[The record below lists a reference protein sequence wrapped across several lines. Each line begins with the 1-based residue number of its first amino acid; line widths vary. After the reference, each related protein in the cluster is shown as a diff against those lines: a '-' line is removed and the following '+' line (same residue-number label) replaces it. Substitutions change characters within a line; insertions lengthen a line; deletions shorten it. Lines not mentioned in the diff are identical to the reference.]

1 MKKFLAIVASILLAA
16 APLSAQTIF
25 RPAEVTISTDVVTID
40 GKKFFS
46 HVVREKQTL
55 YSIGKAY
62 GVSSLDI
69 IDTNPSLNLDRRPI
83 KPGDV
88 LLIPVTDKA
97 LSLRQKQAR
106 LPEALEVGSDSAAV
120 AADSAVVAADSA
132 VGASDSAS
140 APVAPAG
147 KDLVAMDSLAM
158 AADSASAPVTPA
170 GKDLVAMDSL
180 AVASDSLAIAPDSL
194 SITPADSCLFE
205 EPSEEEFIYDMP
217 DVIKVSLL
225 LPMNADSTAN
235 VRYLNYYFGS
245 LLAARDLG
253 AQGIKLEISTIDTMS
268 PDAFAQAEHDFKES
282 DVIIGPVSAGD
293 ISKALPL
300 LPEGKMLVSPMDA
313 KTEELTLDS
322 PVILAATPASR
333 QILDAV
339 SWMKE
344 EKAEA
349 DTLIVVRESEV
360 RLSPS
365 MQFMRSN
372 LDFEELGNVIE
383 VDYSIA
389 GGLEMNEWFGV
400 HTHLADTATRVMA
413 LSERDVFVKDVIR
426 NVYLQNSLKHN
437 VTIYGPART
446 RSSDVE
452 EMCNAYLH
460 NSVTYY
466 IDYERPEVIE
476 FVGNYR
482 ALFHSEPDSF
492 AFHGYDT
499 MRYFVSIC
507 AAYGRGWAQK
517 LDKFSQSGLQ
527 TYFRF
532 DPSDTVGNVNS
543 GLRRVLYTPGF
554 NIYIM
559 DK

>member
-1 MKKFLAIVASILLAA
+1 MKKLLALLACALLAA
-16 APLSAQTIF
+16 APLDAQTIF
-25 RPAEVTISTDVVTID
+25 KPSEVTVSRTVVTVD
-40 GKKFFS
+40 GKQYLS
-46 HVVREKQTL
+46 HVVRERQTL

-69 IDTNPSLNLDRRPI
+69 IDANPSLNLDFRSI
-83 KPGDV
+83 KAGDI
-88 LLIPVTDKA
+88 LLIPATEETLA
-97 LSLRQKQAR
+97 LALADTTAIRTEPAQEQVEKQ
-106 LPEALEVGSDSAAV
+106 V
-120 AADSAVVAADSA
+120 
-132 VGASDSAS
+132 
-140 APVAPAG
+140 
-147 KDLVAMDSLAM
+147 
-158 AADSASAPVTPA
+158 
-170 GKDLVAMDSL
+170 
-180 AVASDSLAIAPDSL
+180 
-194 SITPADSCLFE
+194 E
-205 EPSEEEFIYDMP
+205 EPLPIFDEGTEVESDTFVYDIP
-217 DVIKVSLL
+217 ECIKVCIL
-225 LPMNADSTAN
+225 LPFDADSTAN
-235 VRYLNYYFGS
+235 VRYLNYYFGT
-245 LLAARDLG
+245 LLAAKDLSD
-253 AQGIKLEISTIDTMS
+253 QGVKLEISTIDTMD
-268 PDAFAQAEHDFKES
+268 PQAFNRAAGEFADS

-313 KTEELTLDS
+313 KTEELTVDS

-333 QILDAV
+333 QVLDV
-339 SWMKE
+339 VEWMQE
-344 EKAEA
+344 EKGEA
-349 DTLIVVRESEV
+349 DTLIVVRESGV
-360 RLSPS
+360 RLGPT
-365 MQFMRSN
+365 MQLLRKSLN
-372 LDFEELGNVIE
+372 LEEMQNCIE

-389 GGLEMNEWFGV
+389 GGLEMNEWFGI
-400 HTHLADTATRVMA
+400 HTHMGDTATRVMA

-426 NVYLQNSLKHN
+426 NVYLQNSMKHN

-446 RSSDVE
+446 RSSEVE

-466 IDYERPEVIE
+466 VDYDNPEVIR

-482 ALFHSEPDSF
+482 ALFHTEPDSF

-507 AAYGRGWAQK
+507 AAYGRNWPAK
-517 LDKFSQSGLQ
+517 LHTFSQSGLQ

-532 DPSDTVGNVNS
+532 EPAEGTGNVNA

>member
-132 VGASDSAS
+132 S
-140 APVAPAG
+140 APVA
-147 KDLVAMDSLAM
+147 
-158 AADSASAPVTPA
+158 PA

-180 AVASDSLAIAPDSL
+180 AVASDSLAVAPDSLALAPDILSIAPDSL

>member
-1 MKKFLAIVASILLAA
+1 MKKLLALLACALLAA
-16 APLSAQTIF
+16 APLDAQTIF
-25 RPAEVTISTDVVTID
+25 KPSEVTVSRTVVTVD
-40 GKKFFS
+40 GKQYLS
-46 HVVREKQTL
+46 HVVRERQTL

-69 IDTNPSLNLDRRPI
+69 IDANPSLNLDFRSI
-83 KPGDV
+83 KAGDI
-88 LLIPVTDKA
+88 LLIPATEETLA
-97 LSLRQKQAR
+97 LALADTTATRTEPAQAQV
-106 LPEALEVGSDSAAV
+106 EEQVQV
-120 AADSAVVAADSA
+120 
-132 VGASDSAS
+132 
-140 APVAPAG
+140 
-147 KDLVAMDSLAM
+147 
-158 AADSASAPVTPA
+158 
-170 GKDLVAMDSL
+170 
-180 AVASDSLAIAPDSL
+180 
-194 SITPADSCLFE
+194 E
-205 EPSEEEFIYDMP
+205 EPLPIFDEGTEVESDNFVYDIP
-217 DVIKVSLL
+217 ECIKVCIL
-225 LPMNADSTAN
+225 LPFDADSTAN
-235 VRYLNYYFGS
+235 VRYLNYYFGT
-245 LLAARDLG
+245 LLAAKDLSD
-253 AQGIKLEISTIDTMS
+253 QGVKLEISTIDTMD
-268 PDAFAQAEHDFKES
+268 PQAFTRAAGEFADS

-313 KTEELTLDS
+313 KTEELTVDS

-333 QILDAV
+333 QVLDV
-339 SWMKE
+339 VEWMQE
-344 EKAEA
+344 EKGEA
-349 DTLIVVRESEV
+349 DTLIVVRESGV
-360 RLSPS
+360 RLGPT
-365 MQFMRSN
+365 MQLLRKSLN
-372 LDFEELGNVIE
+372 LEEMQNCIE

-389 GGLEMNEWFGV
+389 GGLEMNEWFGI
-400 HTHLADTATRVMA
+400 HTHMGDTATRVMA

-426 NVYLQNSLKHN
+426 NVYLQNSMKHN

-446 RSSDVE
+446 RSSEVE

-466 IDYERPEVIE
+466 VDYDNPEVIR

-482 ALFHSEPDSF
+482 ALFHTEPDSF

-507 AAYGRGWAQK
+507 AAYGRNWPAK
-517 LDKFSQSGLQ
+517 LHTFSQSGLQ

-532 DPSDTVGNVNS
+532 EPTESTGNVNA

>member
-1 MKKFLAIVASILLAA
+1 MKKLLALLACALLAA
-16 APLSAQTIF
+16 APLDAQTIF
-25 RPAEVTISTDVVTID
+25 KPSEVTVSRTVVTVD
-40 GKKFFS
+40 GKQYLS
-46 HVVREKQTL
+46 HVVRERQTL

-69 IDTNPSLNLDRRPI
+69 IDANPSLNLDFRSI
-83 KPGDV
+83 KAGDI
-88 LLIPVTDKA
+88 LLIPATEETLA
-97 LSLRQKQAR
+97 LALADTTATRTEPAQVQVEEQPQEQEQEPR
-106 LPEALEVGSDSAAV
+106 PEQPQVQEPRPEQEQVEE
-120 AADSAVVAADSA
+120 
-132 VGASDSAS
+132 
-140 APVAPAG
+140 P
-147 KDLVAMDSLAM
+147 
-158 AADSASAPVTPA
+158 
-170 GKDLVAMDSL
+170 
-180 AVASDSLAIAPDSL
+180 L
-194 SITPADSCLFE
+194 SIFDEGTEAE
-205 EPSEEEFIYDMP
+205 SENFVYDIP
-217 DVIKVSLL
+217 ECIKVCIL
-225 LPMNADSTAN
+225 LPFDADSTAN
-235 VRYLNYYFGS
+235 VRYLNYYFGT
-245 LLAARDLG
+245 LLAAKDLSD
-253 AQGIKLEISTIDTMS
+253 QGVKLEISTIDTMN
-268 PDAFAQAEHDFKES
+268 PQAFNRAAGEFADS

-313 KTEELTLDS
+313 KTEELTVDS

-333 QILDAV
+333 QVLDV
-339 SWMKE
+339 VEWMQE
-344 EKAEA
+344 EKGEA
-349 DTLIVVRESEV
+349 DTLIVVRESGV
-360 RLSPS
+360 RLGPT
-365 MQFMRSN
+365 MQLLRKSLN
-372 LDFEELGNVIE
+372 LEEMQNCIE

-389 GGLEMNEWFGV
+389 GGLEMNEWFGI
-400 HTHLADTATRVMA
+400 HTHMGDTATRVMA

-426 NVYLQNSLKHN
+426 NVYLQNSMKHN

-446 RSSDVE
+446 RSSEVE

-466 IDYERPEVIE
+466 VDYDNPEVIR

-482 ALFHSEPDSF
+482 ALFHTEPDSF

-507 AAYGRGWAQK
+507 AAYGRNWPAK
-517 LDKFSQSGLQ
+517 LHTFSQSGLQ

-532 DPSDTVGNVNS
+532 EPTESTGNVNA

>member
-1 MKKFLAIVASILLAA
+1 MKKLLALLACALLAA
-16 APLSAQTIF
+16 APLDAQTIF
-25 RPAEVTISTDVVTID
+25 KPSEVTVSRTVVTVD
-40 GKKFFS
+40 GKQYLS
-46 HVVREKQTL
+46 HVVRERQTL

-69 IDTNPSLNLDRRPI
+69 IDANPSLNLDFRSI
-83 KPGDV
+83 KAGDI
-88 LLIPVTDKA
+88 LLIPATEETLA
-97 LSLRQKQAR
+97 LALADTTAIRTEPVQEQPQEQVQEPSPEQPQVQEP
-106 LPEALEVGSDSAAV
+106 LPEQV
-120 AADSAVVAADSA
+120 
-132 VGASDSAS
+132 
-140 APVAPAG
+140 
-147 KDLVAMDSLAM
+147 
-158 AADSASAPVTPA
+158 
-170 GKDLVAMDSL
+170 
-180 AVASDSLAIAPDSL
+180 
-194 SITPADSCLFE
+194 E
-205 EPSEEEFIYDMP
+205 EPLSKQPQEQEQVEEPLPIFDEGTEVESDNFVYDIP
-217 DVIKVSLL
+217 ECIKVCIL
-225 LPMNADSTAN
+225 LPFDADSTAN
-235 VRYLNYYFGS
+235 VRYLNYYFGT
-245 LLAARDLG
+245 LLAAKDLSD
-253 AQGIKLEISTIDTMS
+253 QGVKMEISTIDTMD
-268 PDAFAQAEHDFKES
+268 PQAFTRAAGEFADS

-313 KTEELTLDS
+313 KTEELTVDS

-333 QILDAV
+333 QVLDV
-339 SWMKE
+339 VEWMQE
-344 EKAEA
+344 EKGEA
-349 DTLIVVRESEV
+349 DTLIVVRESGV
-360 RLSPS
+360 RLGPT
-365 MQFMRSN
+365 MQLLRKSLN
-372 LDFEELGNVIE
+372 LEEMQNCIE

-389 GGLEMNEWFGV
+389 GGLEMNEWFGI
-400 HTHLADTATRVMA
+400 HTHMGDTATRVMA

-426 NVYLQNSLKHN
+426 NVYLQNSMKHN

-446 RSSDVE
+446 RSSEVE

-466 IDYERPEVIE
+466 VDYDNPEVIR

-482 ALFHSEPDSF
+482 ALFHTEPDSF

-507 AAYGRGWAQK
+507 AAYGRNWPAK
-517 LDKFSQSGLQ
+517 LHTFSQSGLQ

-532 DPSDTVGNVNS
+532 EPAEGTGNVNA

>member
-1 MKKFLAIVASILLAA
+1 MRKLLALLACVLLAA
-16 APLSAQTIF
+16 GHLEAQTIY
-25 RPAEVTISTDVVTID
+25 RPSEVTVSKDVVIID
-40 GKKFFS
+40 GKQYFS
-46 HVVREKQTL
+46 HVVRDRQTL

-83 KPGDV
+83 KAGDV
-88 LLIPVTDKA
+88 LLIPVTERT
-97 LSLRQKQAR
+97 LSAMQAAATPADTPASP
-106 LPEALEVGSDSAAV
+106 LEAHAPHDTVLHHADSLV
-120 AADSAVVAADSA
+120 VRADSAVANQCSQ
-132 VGASDSAS
+132 GA
-140 APVAPAG
+140 
-147 KDLVAMDSLAM
+147 
-158 AADSASAPVTPA
+158 
-170 GKDLVAMDSL
+170 
-180 AVASDSLAIAPDSL
+180 ASDSLLAASDSL
-194 SITPADSCLFE
+194 SAASDSTAFE
-205 EPSEEEFIYDMP
+205 QEPLIEEDDDFVYDIP
-217 DVIKVSLL
+217 ECIKVCIL
-225 LPMNADSTAN
+225 LPMDADTTAN
-235 VRYLNYYFGS
+235 VRYLNYYFGA
-245 LLAARDLG
+245 LLAAKDLSD
-253 AQGIKLEISTIDTMS
+253 QGICLEISTIDTMA
-268 PDAFAQAEHDFKES
+268 PQAFTQAARVFGDS
-282 DVIIGPVSAGD
+282 DVILGPVSAGD

-313 KTEELTLDS
+313 KTEELTVDS

-333 QILDAV
+333 QVLDAV
-339 SWMKE
+339 EWMKE
-344 EKAEA
+344 EKGEA
-349 DTLIVVRESEV
+349 DTLIVVRESGV

-365 MQFMRSN
+365 MQLLRSSLN
-372 LDFEELGNVIE
+372 LEEMEKLIE

-389 GGLEMNEWFGV
+389 GGLEMNEWFGI

-426 NVYLQNSLKHN
+426 NVYLQNSLQHN
-437 VTIYGPART
+437 VTIYGPAKT

-466 IDYERPEVIE
+466 VDYDTPEVIR
-476 FVGNYR
+476 FVSNYR

-507 AAYGRGWAQK
+507 AAYGRGWPAK
-517 LDKFSQSGLQ
+517 LHKFSQSGLQ

-532 DPSDTVGNVNS
+532 YPSENVGNVNA

-554 NIYIM
+554 NIYIQ

>member
-1 MKKFLAIVASILLAA
+1 MKKLLALLACALLAA
-16 APLSAQTIF
+16 APLDAQTIF
-25 RPAEVTISTDVVTID
+25 KPSEVTVSRTVVTVD
-40 GKKFFS
+40 GKQYLS
-46 HVVREKQTL
+46 HVVRERQTL

-69 IDTNPSLNLDRRPI
+69 IDANPSLNLDFRSI
-83 KPGDV
+83 KAGDI
-88 LLIPVTDKA
+88 LLIPATEETLA
-97 LSLRQKQAR
+97 LALADTTATRTEPVQVQEQVQVPLKEHVQK
-106 LPEALEVGSDSAAV
+106 P
-120 AADSAVVAADSA
+120 
-132 VGASDSAS
+132 
-140 APVAPAG
+140 
-147 KDLVAMDSLAM
+147 
-158 AADSASAPVTPA
+158 
-170 GKDLVAMDSL
+170 
-180 AVASDSLAIAPDSL
+180 L
-194 SITPADSCLFE
+194 SIFDEGTEAE
-205 EPSEEEFIYDMP
+205 SENFVYDIP
-217 DVIKVSLL
+217 ECIKVCIL
-225 LPMNADSTAN
+225 LPFDADSTAN
-235 VRYLNYYFGS
+235 VRYLNYYFGT
-245 LLAARDLG
+245 LLAAKDLSD
-253 AQGIKLEISTIDTMS
+253 QGVKMEISTIDTMD
-268 PDAFAQAEHDFKES
+268 PQAFTRAAGEFADS

-313 KTEELTLDS
+313 KTEELTVDS

-333 QILDAV
+333 QVLDV
-339 SWMKE
+339 VEWMQE
-344 EKAEA
+344 EKGEA
-349 DTLIVVRESEV
+349 DTLIVVRESGV
-360 RLSPS
+360 RLGPT
-365 MQFMRSN
+365 MQLLRKSLN
-372 LDFEELGNVIE
+372 LEEMQNCIE

-389 GGLEMNEWFGV
+389 GGLEMNEWFGI
-400 HTHLADTATRVMA
+400 HTHMGDTATRVMA

-426 NVYLQNSLKHN
+426 NVYLQNSMKHN

-446 RSSDVE
+446 RSSEVE

-466 IDYERPEVIE
+466 VDYDNPEVIR

-482 ALFHSEPDSF
+482 ALFHTEPDSF

-507 AAYGRGWAQK
+507 AAYGRNWPAK
-517 LDKFSQSGLQ
+517 LHTFSQSGLQ

-532 DPSDTVGNVNS
+532 EPAEGTGNVNA

>member
-1 MKKFLAIVASILLAA
+1 MKKLLALLACALLAA
-16 APLSAQTIF
+16 APLDAQTIF
-25 RPAEVTISTDVVTID
+25 KPSEVTVSRTVVTVD
-40 GKKFFS
+40 GKQYLS
-46 HVVREKQTL
+46 HVVRERQTL

-69 IDTNPSLNLDRRPI
+69 IDANPSLNLDFRSI
-83 KPGDV
+83 KAGDI
-88 LLIPVTDKA
+88 LLIPATEETLA
-97 LSLRQKQAR
+97 L
-106 LPEALEVGSDSAAV
+106 AL
-120 AADSAVVAADSA
+120 ADTTATRTE
-132 VGASDSAS
+132 
-140 APVAPAG
+140 PAQ
-147 KDLVAMDSLAM
+147 VQEQVQEQEPRSEQ
-158 AADSASAPVTPA
+158 PQVQEP
-170 GKDLVAMDSL
+170 
-180 AVASDSLAIAPDSL
+180 L
-194 SITPADSCLFE
+194 SIFDEGTEAE
-205 EPSEEEFIYDMP
+205 SENFVYDIP
-217 DVIKVSLL
+217 ECIKVCIL
-225 LPMNADSTAN
+225 LPFDADSTAN
-235 VRYLNYYFGS
+235 VRYLNYYFGT
-245 LLAARDLG
+245 LLAAKDLSD
-253 AQGIKLEISTIDTMS
+253 QGVKMEISTIDTMD
-268 PDAFAQAEHDFKES
+268 PQAFTRAAGEFADS

-313 KTEELTLDS
+313 KTEELTVDS

-333 QILDAV
+333 QVLDV
-339 SWMKE
+339 VEWMQE
-344 EKAEA
+344 EKGEA
-349 DTLIVVRESEV
+349 DTLIVVRESGV
-360 RLSPS
+360 RLGPT
-365 MQFMRSN
+365 MQLLRKSLN
-372 LDFEELGNVIE
+372 LEEMQNCIE

-389 GGLEMNEWFGV
+389 GGLEMNEWFGI
-400 HTHLADTATRVMA
+400 HTHMGDTATRVMA

-426 NVYLQNSLKHN
+426 NVYLQNSMKHN

-446 RSSDVE
+446 RSSEVE

-466 IDYERPEVIE
+466 VDYDNPEVIR

-482 ALFHSEPDSF
+482 ALFHTEPDSF

-507 AAYGRGWAQK
+507 AAYGRNWPAK
-517 LDKFSQSGLQ
+517 LHTFSQSGLQ

-532 DPSDTVGNVNS
+532 EPAEGTGNVNA

>member
-1 MKKFLAIVASILLAA
+1 MKKLLALLACALLAA
-16 APLSAQTIF
+16 APLDAQTIF
-25 RPAEVTISTDVVTID
+25 KPSEVTVSRTVVAVD
-40 GKKFFS
+40 GKQYLS
-46 HVVREKQTL
+46 HVVRERQTL

-69 IDTNPSLNLDRRPI
+69 IDANPSLNLDFRSI
-83 KPGDV
+83 KAGDI
-88 LLIPVTDKA
+88 LLIPATEETLA
-97 LSLRQKQAR
+97 LALADTTATRTEPAQAQVEKQVEEQEPRPEQPQVEVPLQEHVQK
-106 LPEALEVGSDSAAV
+106 P
-120 AADSAVVAADSA
+120 
-132 VGASDSAS
+132 
-140 APVAPAG
+140 
-147 KDLVAMDSLAM
+147 
-158 AADSASAPVTPA
+158 
-170 GKDLVAMDSL
+170 
-180 AVASDSLAIAPDSL
+180 L
-194 SITPADSCLFE
+194 SIFDEGTEAE
-205 EPSEEEFIYDMP
+205 SENFVYDIP
-217 DVIKVSLL
+217 ECIKVCIL
-225 LPMNADSTAN
+225 LPFDADSTAN
-235 VRYLNYYFGS
+235 VRYLNYYFGT
-245 LLAARDLG
+245 LLAAKDLSD
-253 AQGIKLEISTIDTMS
+253 QGVKMEISTIDTMD
-268 PDAFAQAEHDFKES
+268 PQAFTRAAGEFADS

-313 KTEELTLDS
+313 KTEELTVDS

-333 QILDAV
+333 QVLDV
-339 SWMKE
+339 VEWMQE
-344 EKAEA
+344 EKGEA
-349 DTLIVVRESEV
+349 DTLIVVRESGV
-360 RLSPS
+360 RLGPT
-365 MQFMRSN
+365 MQLLRKSLN
-372 LDFEELGNVIE
+372 LEEMQNCIE

-389 GGLEMNEWFGV
+389 GGLEMNEWFGI
-400 HTHLADTATRVMA
+400 HTHMGDTATRVMA

-426 NVYLQNSLKHN
+426 NVYLQNSMKHN

-446 RSSDVE
+446 RSSEVE

-466 IDYERPEVIE
+466 VDYDNPEVIR

-482 ALFHSEPDSF
+482 ALFHTEPDSF

-507 AAYGRGWAQK
+507 AAYGRNWPAK
-517 LDKFSQSGLQ
+517 LHTFSQSGLQ

-532 DPSDTVGNVNS
+532 EPAEGTGNVNA

>member
-1 MKKFLAIVASILLAA
+1 MKKLLALLACALLAA
-16 APLSAQTIF
+16 APLDAQTIF
-25 RPAEVTISTDVVTID
+25 KPSEVTVSRTVVTVD
-40 GKKFFS
+40 GKQYLS
-46 HVVREKQTL
+46 HVVRERQTL

-69 IDTNPSLNLDRRPI
+69 IDANPSLNLDFRSI
-83 KPGDV
+83 KAGDI
-88 LLIPVTDKA
+88 LLIPATEETLA
-97 LSLRQKQAR
+97 LALADTTATRTEPAQEPVQEQPKEQVQET
-106 LPEALEVGSDSAAV
+106 LPEQEQVPLPEQVEEPLPEHV
-120 AADSAVVAADSA
+120 QK
-132 VGASDSAS
+132 
-140 APVAPAG
+140 P
-147 KDLVAMDSLAM
+147 
-158 AADSASAPVTPA
+158 
-170 GKDLVAMDSL
+170 
-180 AVASDSLAIAPDSL
+180 L
-194 SITPADSCLFE
+194 SIFDEGTEAE
-205 EPSEEEFIYDMP
+205 SENFVYDIP
-217 DVIKVSLL
+217 ECIKVCIL
-225 LPMNADSTAN
+225 LPFDADSTAN
-235 VRYLNYYFGS
+235 VRYLNYYFGT
-245 LLAARDLG
+245 LLAAKDLSD
-253 AQGIKLEISTIDTMS
+253 QGVKMEISTIDTMD
-268 PDAFAQAEHDFKES
+268 PQAFTRAAGEFADS

-313 KTEELTLDS
+313 KTEELTVDS

-333 QILDAV
+333 QVLDV
-339 SWMKE
+339 VEWMQE
-344 EKAEA
+344 EKGEA
-349 DTLIVVRESEV
+349 DTLIVVRESGV
-360 RLSPS
+360 RLGPT
-365 MQFMRSN
+365 MQLLRKSLN
-372 LDFEELGNVIE
+372 LEEMQNCIE

-389 GGLEMNEWFGV
+389 GGLEMNEWFGI
-400 HTHLADTATRVMA
+400 HTHMGDTATRVMA

-426 NVYLQNSLKHN
+426 NVYLQNSMKHN

-446 RSSDVE
+446 RSSEVE

-466 IDYERPEVIE
+466 VDYDNPEVIR

-482 ALFHSEPDSF
+482 ALFHTEPDSF

-507 AAYGRGWAQK
+507 AAYGRNWPAK
-517 LDKFSQSGLQ
+517 LHTFSQSGLQ

-532 DPSDTVGNVNS
+532 EPAEGTGNVNA

>member
-1 MKKFLAIVASILLAA
+1 MKKLLALLACALLAA
-16 APLSAQTIF
+16 APLDAQTIF
-25 RPAEVTISTDVVTID
+25 KPSEVTVSRTVVTVD
-40 GKKFFS
+40 GKQYLS
-46 HVVREKQTL
+46 HVVRERQTL

-69 IDTNPSLNLDRRPI
+69 IDANPSLNLDFRSI
-83 KPGDV
+83 KAGDI
-88 LLIPVTDKA
+88 LLIPATEETLA
-97 LSLRQKQAR
+97 LALADTTATRTEPAQVQEQEP
-106 LPEALEVGSDSAAV
+106 LPEQPQEQVQVPLQEHVQK
-120 AADSAVVAADSA
+120 
-132 VGASDSAS
+132 
-140 APVAPAG
+140 P
-147 KDLVAMDSLAM
+147 
-158 AADSASAPVTPA
+158 
-170 GKDLVAMDSL
+170 
-180 AVASDSLAIAPDSL
+180 L
-194 SITPADSCLFE
+194 SIFDEGTEAE
-205 EPSEEEFIYDMP
+205 SENFVYDIP
-217 DVIKVSLL
+217 ECIKVCIL
-225 LPMNADSTAN
+225 LPFDADSTAN
-235 VRYLNYYFGS
+235 VRYLNYYFGT
-245 LLAARDLG
+245 LLAAKDLSD
-253 AQGIKLEISTIDTMS
+253 QGVKMEISTIDTMD
-268 PDAFAQAEHDFKES
+268 PQAFTRAAGEFADS

-313 KTEELTLDS
+313 KTEEMTVDS

-333 QILDAV
+333 QVLDV
-339 SWMKE
+339 VEWMQE
-344 EKAEA
+344 EKGEA
-349 DTLIVVRESEV
+349 DTLIVVRESGV
-360 RLSPS
+360 RLGPT
-365 MQFMRSN
+365 MQLLRKSLN
-372 LDFEELGNVIE
+372 LEEMQNCIE

-389 GGLEMNEWFGV
+389 GGLEMNEWFGI
-400 HTHLADTATRVMA
+400 HTHMGDTATRVMA

-426 NVYLQNSLKHN
+426 NVYLQNSMKHN

-446 RSSDVE
+446 RSSEVE

-466 IDYERPEVIE
+466 VDYDNPEVIR

-482 ALFHSEPDSF
+482 ALFHTEPDSF

-507 AAYGRGWAQK
+507 AAYGRNWPAK
-517 LDKFSQSGLQ
+517 LHTFSQSGLQ

-532 DPSDTVGNVNS
+532 EPAEGTGNVNA

>member
-1 MKKFLAIVASILLAA
+1 MKKLLALLACALLAA
-16 APLSAQTIF
+16 APLDAQTIF
-25 RPAEVTISTDVVTID
+25 KPSEVTVSRTVVTVD
-40 GKKFFS
+40 GKQYLS
-46 HVVREKQTL
+46 HVVRERQTL

-69 IDTNPSLNLDRRPI
+69 IDANPSLNLDFRSI
-83 KPGDV
+83 KAGDI
-88 LLIPVTDKA
+88 LLIPATEETLA
-97 LSLRQKQAR
+97 L
-106 LPEALEVGSDSAAV
+106 AL
-120 AADSAVVAADSA
+120 ADTTATRTE
-132 VGASDSAS
+132 
-140 APVAPAG
+140 PAQVQVEG
-147 KDLVAMDSLAM
+147 QVQ
-158 AADSASAPVTPA
+158 V
-170 GKDLVAMDSL
+170 
-180 AVASDSLAIAPDSL
+180 
-194 SITPADSCLFE
+194 E
-205 EPSEEEFIYDMP
+205 EPLPIFDEGTEAESENFVYDIP
-217 DVIKVSLL
+217 ECIKVCIL
-225 LPMNADSTAN
+225 LPFDADSTAN
-235 VRYLNYYFGS
+235 VRYLNYYFGT
-245 LLAARDLG
+245 LLAAKDLSD
-253 AQGIKLEISTIDTMS
+253 QGVKMEISTIDTMD
-268 PDAFAQAEHDFKES
+268 PQAFTRAAGEFADS

-313 KTEELTLDS
+313 KTEELTVDS

-333 QILDAV
+333 QVLDV
-339 SWMKE
+339 VEWMQE
-344 EKAEA
+344 EKGEA
-349 DTLIVVRESEV
+349 DTLIVVRESGV
-360 RLSPS
+360 RLGPT
-365 MQFMRSN
+365 MQLLRKSLN
-372 LDFEELGNVIE
+372 LEEMQNCIE

-389 GGLEMNEWFGV
+389 GGLEMNEWFGI
-400 HTHLADTATRVMA
+400 HTHMGDTATRVMA

-426 NVYLQNSLKHN
+426 NVYLQNSMKHN

-446 RSSDVE
+446 RSSEVE

-466 IDYERPEVIE
+466 VDYDNPEVIR

-482 ALFHSEPDSF
+482 ALFHTEPDSF

-507 AAYGRGWAQK
+507 AAYGRNWPAK
-517 LDKFSQSGLQ
+517 LHTFSQSGLQ

-532 DPSDTVGNVNS
+532 EPAEGTGNVNA

>member
-1 MKKFLAIVASILLAA
+1 MKKLLALLACALLAA
-16 APLSAQTIF
+16 APLDAQTIF
-25 RPAEVTISTDVVTID
+25 KPSEVTVSRTVVTVD
-40 GKKFFS
+40 GKQYLS
-46 HVVREKQTL
+46 HVVRERQTL

-69 IDTNPSLNLDRRPI
+69 IDANPSLNLDFRSI
-83 KPGDV
+83 KAGDI
-88 LLIPVTDKA
+88 LLIPATEETLA
-97 LSLRQKQAR
+97 LALADTTAIRTEPAQAQVQEP
-106 LPEALEVGSDSAAV
+106 LPEQPKEQEQEPRPEQPQVQE
-120 AADSAVVAADSA
+120 
-132 VGASDSAS
+132 
-140 APVAPAG
+140 P
-147 KDLVAMDSLAM
+147 
-158 AADSASAPVTPA
+158 
-170 GKDLVAMDSL
+170 
-180 AVASDSLAIAPDSL
+180 L
-194 SITPADSCLFE
+194 SIFDEGTEVESDNFV
-205 EPSEEEFIYDMP
+205 YDIP
-217 DVIKVSLL
+217 ECIKVCIL
-225 LPMNADSTAN
+225 LPFDADSTAN
-235 VRYLNYYFGS
+235 VRYLNYYFGT
-245 LLAARDLG
+245 LLAAKDLSD
-253 AQGIKLEISTIDTMS
+253 QGVKLEISTIDTMD
-268 PDAFAQAEHDFKES
+268 PQAFTRAAGEFADS

-313 KTEELTLDS
+313 KTEELTVDS

-333 QILDAV
+333 QVLDV
-339 SWMKE
+339 VEWMQE
-344 EKAEA
+344 EKGEA
-349 DTLIVVRESEV
+349 DTLIVVRESGV
-360 RLSPS
+360 RLGPT
-365 MQFMRSN
+365 MQLLRKSLN
-372 LDFEELGNVIE
+372 LEEMQNCIE

-389 GGLEMNEWFGV
+389 GGLEMNEWFGI
-400 HTHLADTATRVMA
+400 HTHMGDTATRVMA

-426 NVYLQNSLKHN
+426 NVYLQNSMKHN

-446 RSSDVE
+446 RSSEVE

-466 IDYERPEVIE
+466 VDYDNPEVIR

-482 ALFHSEPDSF
+482 ALFHTEPDSF

-507 AAYGRGWAQK
+507 AAYGRNWPAK
-517 LDKFSQSGLQ
+517 LHTFSQSGLQ

-532 DPSDTVGNVNS
+532 EPAEGTGNVNA

>member
-1 MKKFLAIVASILLAA
+1 MKKLLALLACALLAA
-16 APLSAQTIF
+16 APIDAQTIF
-25 RPAEVTISTDVVTID
+25 KPSEVTVSRTVVTVD
-40 GKKFFS
+40 GKQYLS
-46 HVVREKQTL
+46 HVVRERQTL

-69 IDTNPSLNLDRRPI
+69 IDANPSLNLDFRSI
-83 KPGDV
+83 KAGDI
-88 LLIPVTDKA
+88 LLIPATEETLA
-97 LSLRQKQAR
+97 L
-106 LPEALEVGSDSAAV
+106 ALADTTATRTEPAQVQVEVQEQEPRSEQPQV
-120 AADSAVVAADSA
+120 QE
-132 VGASDSAS
+132 
-140 APVAPAG
+140 P
-147 KDLVAMDSLAM
+147 
-158 AADSASAPVTPA
+158 
-170 GKDLVAMDSL
+170 
-180 AVASDSLAIAPDSL
+180 L
-194 SITPADSCLFE
+194 SIFDEGTEAE
-205 EPSEEEFIYDMP
+205 SENFVYDIP
-217 DVIKVSLL
+217 ECIKVCIL
-225 LPMNADSTAN
+225 LPFDADSTAN
-235 VRYLNYYFGS
+235 VRYLNYYFGT
-245 LLAARDLG
+245 LLAAKDLSD
-253 AQGIKLEISTIDTMS
+253 QGVKMEISTIDTMD
-268 PDAFAQAEHDFKES
+268 PQAFTRAAGEFADS

-313 KTEELTLDS
+313 KTEELTVDS

-333 QILDAV
+333 QVLDV
-339 SWMKE
+339 VEWMQE
-344 EKAEA
+344 EKGEA
-349 DTLIVVRESEV
+349 DTLIVVRESGV
-360 RLSPS
+360 RLGPT
-365 MQFMRSN
+365 MQLLRKSLN
-372 LDFEELGNVIE
+372 LEEMQNCIE

-389 GGLEMNEWFGV
+389 GGLEMNEWFGI
-400 HTHLADTATRVMA
+400 HTHMGDTATRVMA

-426 NVYLQNSLKHN
+426 NVYLQNSMKHN

-446 RSSDVE
+446 RSSEVE

-466 IDYERPEVIE
+466 VDYDNPEVIR

-482 ALFHSEPDSF
+482 ALFHTEPDSF

-507 AAYGRGWAQK
+507 AAYGRNWPAK
-517 LDKFSQSGLQ
+517 LHTFSQSGLQ

-532 DPSDTVGNVNS
+532 EPAEGTGNVNA

>member
-1 MKKFLAIVASILLAA
+1 MKKLLALLACALLAA
-16 APLSAQTIF
+16 APLDAQTIF
-25 RPAEVTISTDVVTID
+25 KPSEVTVSRTVVTVD
-40 GKKFFS
+40 GKQYLS
-46 HVVREKQTL
+46 HVVRERQTL

-69 IDTNPSLNLDRRPI
+69 IDANPSLNLDFRSI
-83 KPGDV
+83 KAGDI
-88 LLIPVTDKA
+88 LLIPATEETLA
-97 LSLRQKQAR
+97 LALADTTATRTEPAQEPVQEQPQVQK
-106 LPEALEVGSDSAAV
+106 P
-120 AADSAVVAADSA
+120 
-132 VGASDSAS
+132 
-140 APVAPAG
+140 
-147 KDLVAMDSLAM
+147 
-158 AADSASAPVTPA
+158 
-170 GKDLVAMDSL
+170 
-180 AVASDSLAIAPDSL
+180 L
-194 SITPADSCLFE
+194 SIFDEGTEAE
-205 EPSEEEFIYDMP
+205 SENFVYDIP
-217 DVIKVSLL
+217 ECIKVCIL
-225 LPMNADSTAN
+225 LPFDADSTAN
-235 VRYLNYYFGS
+235 VRYLNYYFGT
-245 LLAARDLG
+245 LLAAKDLSD
-253 AQGIKLEISTIDTMS
+253 QGVKMEISTIDTMD
-268 PDAFAQAEHDFKES
+268 PQAFTRAAGEFADS

-313 KTEELTLDS
+313 KTEELTVDS

-333 QILDAV
+333 QVLDV
-339 SWMKE
+339 VEWMQE
-344 EKAEA
+344 EKGEA
-349 DTLIVVRESEV
+349 DTLIVVRESGV
-360 RLSPS
+360 RLGPT
-365 MQFMRSN
+365 MQLLRKSLN
-372 LDFEELGNVIE
+372 LEEMQNCIE

-389 GGLEMNEWFGV
+389 GGLEMNEWFGI
-400 HTHLADTATRVMA
+400 HTHMGDTATRVMA

-426 NVYLQNSLKHN
+426 NVYLQNSMKHN

-446 RSSDVE
+446 RSSEVE

-466 IDYERPEVIE
+466 VDYDNPEVIR

-482 ALFHSEPDSF
+482 ALFHTEPDSF

-507 AAYGRGWAQK
+507 AAYGRNWPAK
-517 LDKFSQSGLQ
+517 LHTFSQSGLQ

-532 DPSDTVGNVNS
+532 EPAEGTGNVNA

>member
-1 MKKFLAIVASILLAA
+1 MKKLLALLACALLAA
-16 APLSAQTIF
+16 APLDAQTIF
-25 RPAEVTISTDVVTID
+25 KPSEVTVSRTVVTVD
-40 GKKFFS
+40 GKQYLS
-46 HVVREKQTL
+46 HVVRERQTL

-69 IDTNPSLNLDRRPI
+69 IDANPSLNLDFRSI
-83 KPGDV
+83 KAGDI
-88 LLIPVTDKA
+88 LLIPATEETLA
-97 LSLRQKQAR
+97 LALADTTATRTEPAQVQVEEQPQEQEQEPR
-106 LPEALEVGSDSAAV
+106 PEQPQVQE
-120 AADSAVVAADSA
+120 
-132 VGASDSAS
+132 
-140 APVAPAG
+140 P
-147 KDLVAMDSLAM
+147 
-158 AADSASAPVTPA
+158 
-170 GKDLVAMDSL
+170 
-180 AVASDSLAIAPDSL
+180 L
-194 SITPADSCLFE
+194 SIFDEGTEAE
-205 EPSEEEFIYDMP
+205 SENFVYDIP
-217 DVIKVSLL
+217 ECIKVCIL
-225 LPMNADSTAN
+225 LPFDADSTAN
-235 VRYLNYYFGS
+235 VRYLNYYFGT
-245 LLAARDLG
+245 LLAAKDLSD
-253 AQGIKLEISTIDTMS
+253 QGVKLEISTIDTMD
-268 PDAFAQAEHDFKES
+268 PQAFTRAAGEFADS

-313 KTEELTLDS
+313 KTEELTVDS

-333 QILDAV
+333 QVLDV
-339 SWMKE
+339 VEWMQE
-344 EKAEA
+344 EKGEA
-349 DTLIVVRESEV
+349 DTLIVVRESGV
-360 RLSPS
+360 RLGPT
-365 MQFMRSN
+365 MQLLRKSLN
-372 LDFEELGNVIE
+372 LEEMQNCIE

-389 GGLEMNEWFGV
+389 GGLEMNEWFGI
-400 HTHLADTATRVMA
+400 HTHMGDTATRVMA

-426 NVYLQNSLKHN
+426 NVYLQNSMKHN

-446 RSSDVE
+446 RSSEVE

-466 IDYERPEVIE
+466 VDYDNPEVIR

-482 ALFHSEPDSF
+482 ALFHTEPDSF

-507 AAYGRGWAQK
+507 AAYGRNWPAK
-517 LDKFSQSGLQ
+517 LHTFSQSGLQ

-532 DPSDTVGNVNS
+532 EPAEGTGNVNA

>member
-1 MKKFLAIVASILLAA
+1 MKKLLALLACALLAA
-16 APLSAQTIF
+16 APLDAQTIF
-25 RPAEVTISTDVVTID
+25 KPSEVTVSRTVVTVD
-40 GKKFFS
+40 GKQYLS
-46 HVVREKQTL
+46 HVVRERQTL

-69 IDTNPSLNLDRRPI
+69 IDANPSLNLDFRSI
-83 KPGDV
+83 KAGDI
-88 LLIPVTDKA
+88 LLIPATEETLA
-97 LSLRQKQAR
+97 LALADTTAIRTEPAQEQVEKQ
-106 LPEALEVGSDSAAV
+106 V
-120 AADSAVVAADSA
+120 
-132 VGASDSAS
+132 
-140 APVAPAG
+140 
-147 KDLVAMDSLAM
+147 
-158 AADSASAPVTPA
+158 
-170 GKDLVAMDSL
+170 
-180 AVASDSLAIAPDSL
+180 
-194 SITPADSCLFE
+194 E
-205 EPSEEEFIYDMP
+205 EPLPIFDEGTEVERDNFVYDIP
-217 DVIKVSLL
+217 ECIKVCIL
-225 LPMNADSTAN
+225 LPFDADSTAN
-235 VRYLNYYFGS
+235 VRYLNYYFGT
-245 LLAARDLG
+245 LLAAKDLSD
-253 AQGIKLEISTIDTMS
+253 QGVKLEISTIDTMD
-268 PDAFAQAEHDFKES
+268 PQAFNRAAGEFADS

-313 KTEELTLDS
+313 KTEELTVDS

-333 QILDAV
+333 QVLDV
-339 SWMKE
+339 VEWMQE
-344 EKAEA
+344 EKGEA
-349 DTLIVVRESEV
+349 DTLIVVRESGV
-360 RLSPS
+360 RLGPT
-365 MQFMRSN
+365 MQLLRKSLN
-372 LDFEELGNVIE
+372 LEEMQNCIE

-389 GGLEMNEWFGV
+389 GGLEMNEWFGI
-400 HTHLADTATRVMA
+400 HTHMGDTATRVMA

-426 NVYLQNSLKHN
+426 NVYLQNSMKHN

-446 RSSDVE
+446 RSSEVE

-466 IDYERPEVIE
+466 VDYDNPEVIR

-482 ALFHSEPDSF
+482 ALFHTEPDSF

-507 AAYGRGWAQK
+507 AAYGRNWPAK
-517 LDKFSQSGLQ
+517 LHTFSQSGLQ

-532 DPSDTVGNVNS
+532 EPAEGTGNVNA

>member
-1 MKKFLAIVASILLAA
+1 MKKLLALLACALLAA
-16 APLSAQTIF
+16 APLDAQTIF
-25 RPAEVTISTDVVTID
+25 KPSEVTVSRTVVTVD
-40 GKKFFS
+40 GKQYLS
-46 HVVREKQTL
+46 HVVRERQTL

-69 IDTNPSLNLDRRPI
+69 IDANPSLNLDFRSI
-83 KPGDV
+83 KAGDI
-88 LLIPVTDKA
+88 LLIPATEETLA
-97 LSLRQKQAR
+97 LALADTTATRTEPAQVQVEEHVQVDET
-106 LPEALEVGSDSAAV
+106 LPEFDEGTEAESDNFV
-120 AADSAVVAADSA
+120 
-132 VGASDSAS
+132 
-140 APVAPAG
+140 
-147 KDLVAMDSLAM
+147 
-158 AADSASAPVTPA
+158 
-170 GKDLVAMDSL
+170 
-180 AVASDSLAIAPDSL
+180 
-194 SITPADSCLFE
+194 
-205 EPSEEEFIYDMP
+205 YDIP
-217 DVIKVSLL
+217 ECIKVCIL
-225 LPMNADSTAN
+225 LPFDADSTAN
-235 VRYLNYYFGS
+235 VRYLNYYFGT
-245 LLAARDLG
+245 LLAAKDLSD
-253 AQGIKLEISTIDTMS
+253 QGVKMEISTIDTMD
-268 PDAFAQAEHDFKES
+268 PQAFTRAAGEFADS

-313 KTEELTLDS
+313 TTEELTVDS

-333 QILDAV
+333 QVLDV
-339 SWMKE
+339 VEWMQE
-344 EKAEA
+344 EKGEA
-349 DTLIVVRESEV
+349 DTLIVVRESGV
-360 RLSPS
+360 RLGPT
-365 MQFMRSN
+365 MQLLRKSLN
-372 LDFEELGNVIE
+372 LEEMQNCIE

-389 GGLEMNEWFGV
+389 GGLEMNEWFGI
-400 HTHLADTATRVMA
+400 HTHMGDTATRVMA

-426 NVYLQNSLKHN
+426 NVYLQNSMKHN

-446 RSSDVE
+446 RSSEVE

-466 IDYERPEVIE
+466 VDYDNPEVIR

-482 ALFHSEPDSF
+482 ALFHTEPDSF

-507 AAYGRGWAQK
+507 AAYGRNWPAK
-517 LDKFSQSGLQ
+517 LHTFSQSGLQ

-532 DPSDTVGNVNS
+532 EPAEGTGNVNA

>member
-1 MKKFLAIVASILLAA
+1 MKKLLALLACALLAA
-16 APLSAQTIF
+16 APLDAQTIF
-25 RPAEVTISTDVVTID
+25 KPSEVTVSRTVVTVD
-40 GKKFFS
+40 GKQYLS
-46 HVVREKQTL
+46 HVVRERQTL

-69 IDTNPSLNLDRRPI
+69 IDANPSLNLDFRSI
-83 KPGDV
+83 KAGDI
-88 LLIPVTDKA
+88 LLIPATEETLA
-97 LSLRQKQAR
+97 LALADTTATRTEPAQVQVEVQEP
-106 LPEALEVGSDSAAV
+106 LPEQPKVQEQEPRPEQPQVQE
-120 AADSAVVAADSA
+120 
-132 VGASDSAS
+132 
-140 APVAPAG
+140 P
-147 KDLVAMDSLAM
+147 
-158 AADSASAPVTPA
+158 
-170 GKDLVAMDSL
+170 
-180 AVASDSLAIAPDSL
+180 L
-194 SITPADSCLFE
+194 SIFDEGTEAE
-205 EPSEEEFIYDMP
+205 SENFVYDIP
-217 DVIKVSLL
+217 ECIKVCIL
-225 LPMNADSTAN
+225 LPFDADSTAN
-235 VRYLNYYFGS
+235 VRYLNYYFGT
-245 LLAARDLG
+245 LLAAKDLSD
-253 AQGIKLEISTIDTMS
+253 QGVKMEISTIDTMD
-268 PDAFAQAEHDFKES
+268 PQAFTRAAGEFADS

-313 KTEELTLDS
+313 KTEELTVDS

-333 QILDAV
+333 QVLDV
-339 SWMKE
+339 VEWMQE
-344 EKAEA
+344 EKGEA
-349 DTLIVVRESEV
+349 DTLIVVRESGV
-360 RLSPS
+360 RLGPT
-365 MQFMRSN
+365 MQLLRKSLN
-372 LDFEELGNVIE
+372 LEEMQNCIE

-389 GGLEMNEWFGV
+389 GGLEMNEWFGI
-400 HTHLADTATRVMA
+400 HTHMGDTATRVMA

-426 NVYLQNSLKHN
+426 NVYLQNSMKHN

-446 RSSDVE
+446 RSSEVE

-466 IDYERPEVIE
+466 VDYDNPEVIR

-482 ALFHSEPDSF
+482 ALFHTEPDSF

-507 AAYGRGWAQK
+507 AAYGRNWPAK
-517 LDKFSQSGLQ
+517 LHTFSQSGLQ

-532 DPSDTVGNVNS
+532 EPAEGTGNVNA

>member
-1 MKKFLAIVASILLAA
+1 MKKLLALLACALLAA
-16 APLSAQTIF
+16 APLDAQTIF
-25 RPAEVTISTDVVTID
+25 KPSEVTVSRTVVTVD
-40 GKKFFS
+40 GKQYLS
-46 HVVREKQTL
+46 HVVRERQTL

-69 IDTNPSLNLDRRPI
+69 IDANPSLNLDFRSI
-83 KPGDV
+83 KAGDI
-88 LLIPVTDKA
+88 LLIPATEETLA
-97 LSLRQKQAR
+97 LALADTTAIRTEPAQEQVEVQEP
-106 LPEALEVGSDSAAV
+106 LPEQPQV
-120 AADSAVVAADSA
+120 
-132 VGASDSAS
+132 
-140 APVAPAG
+140 
-147 KDLVAMDSLAM
+147 
-158 AADSASAPVTPA
+158 
-170 GKDLVAMDSL
+170 
-180 AVASDSLAIAPDSL
+180 
-194 SITPADSCLFE
+194 E
-205 EPSEEEFIYDMP
+205 EPLPEQPQEPLPEFDEGTEAEGENFVYDIP
-217 DVIKVSLL
+217 ECIKVCIL
-225 LPMNADSTAN
+225 LPFDADSTAN
-235 VRYLNYYFGS
+235 VRYLNYYFGT
-245 LLAARDLG
+245 LLAAKDLSD
-253 AQGIKLEISTIDTMS
+253 QGVKLEISTIDTMN
-268 PDAFAQAEHDFKES
+268 PQAFNRAAGEFADS

-313 KTEELTLDS
+313 KTEELTVDS

-333 QILDAV
+333 QVLDV
-339 SWMKE
+339 VEWMQE
-344 EKAEA
+344 EKGEA
-349 DTLIVVRESEV
+349 DTLIVVRESGV
-360 RLSPS
+360 RLGPT
-365 MQFMRSN
+365 MQLLRKSLN
-372 LDFEELGNVIE
+372 LEEMQNCIE

-389 GGLEMNEWFGV
+389 GGLEMNEWFGI
-400 HTHLADTATRVMA
+400 HTHMGDTATRVMA

-426 NVYLQNSLKHN
+426 NVYLQNSMKHN

-446 RSSDVE
+446 RSSEVE

-466 IDYERPEVIE
+466 VDYDNPEVIR

-482 ALFHSEPDSF
+482 ALFHTEPDSF

-507 AAYGRGWAQK
+507 AAYGRNWPAK
-517 LDKFSQSGLQ
+517 LHTFSQSGLQ

-532 DPSDTVGNVNS
+532 EPAEGTGNVNA